1 MFNDN
6 GSCVHSLFQ
15 KQGESPTD
23 VETGIHENGMVAK
36 KCNITLGCE
45 SVPAQETL
53 VLNIYSKS
61 TESAVFKF
69 EGLGWNLYFWG
80 YIESLLP

>member
-1 MFNDN
+1 
-6 GSCVHSLFQ
+6 
-15 KQGESPTD
+15 
-23 VETGIHENGMVAK
+23 
-36 KCNITLGCE
+36 
-45 SVPAQETL
+45 
-53 VLNIYSKS
+53 LNIYSKS